1 MAKSKETQNS
11 PEKIV
16 KRGKGKSIPPKGGMT
31 DKSLGNQKN
40 ASDIPEELQQ
50 YPATSSSMF
59 DEIIDKGIKAVRNTP
74 KESPEKKVRKGY
86 VIAVAHNRDI
96 VLLRSPKE
104 EEISRRL
111 VWKFPADFQ
120 STLEVGQVYE
130 VNAFV
135 TNRRD
140 MDFLLSTIEVI
151 SVVGLIPTE

>member
-1 MAKSKETQNS
+1 MTKSKETQNS

-31 DKSLGNQKN
+31 NVPIIALEEKPAKE
-40 ASDIPEELQQ
+40 DIIL
-50 YPATSSSMF
+50 ATSK
-59 DEIIDKGIKAVRNTP
+59 DNPELVEILASHPLKGVFT
-74 KESPEKKVRKGY
+74 KKQPRKGY

-96 VLLRSPKE
+96 VMLRSPKGE
-104 EEISRRL
+104 ELSRRL
-111 VWKFPADFQ
+111 VWKFPANFQ
-120 STLEVGQVYE
+120 STIEVGQVYE
-130 VNAFV
+130 VNASV